1 MDSLKALQHRTTDKA
16 AARSLAAIGKL
27 VADAPE
33 EHLPRIAGIARVLA
47 ATDGDRLRAAK
58 LQHYF
63 EDARHADP
71 QPMPMQVLHRVIDA
85 TSPTCRTRLIT
96 NLVLWMREG
105 VPRRMAA
112 QAKIGTSPMVL
123 LLSPSMRCNLRCTG
137 CYAAEYDR
145 DDDLPME
152 VIERVVAEA
161 RTIGTYAI
169 TILGGEPFIRPD
181 ILDLFDRFP
190 DMTFQVFTN
199 GGLITNRVA
208 TRLANAGNV
217 IVCFSVDGF
226 EADHDARR
234 GAGSLRSAERGM
246 AALRT
251 AGVPFG
257 FSTMVTSRNCLEV
270 TSDEFTDYLIEQGC
284 LWGWHFLYMPVSE
297 NPDLSLMP
305 TPEQREYLR
314 TEGAA
319 SIRTRKP
326 LFVMDFWNDA
336 PYVGGC
342 IAAGREYLHINSNG
356 DVEPCIFTHFAA
368 DNIKDKTLSDA
379 LGSAFFTAIR
389 DRQPYS
395 ENLLRPCMLI
405 DNTSVAREVV
415 RETGARPTH
424 RDADLLLSTLAEGLD
439 AYAAEYKGIADRAWT
454 PVDDSVPAA
463 EMSSQAPPTPAGI
476 ISLLFE
482 SRDTLSRDELL
493 EMLRGAGMAAEDVKA
508 FETLAPG
515 DYTRETIAPA
525 VDLLAC
531 TLGRRMDYIMSEHV
545 GTAWGAKQL

>member
-1 MDSLKALQHRTTDKA
+1 MDNLRVLKHRTTDRA
-16 AARSLAAIGKL
+16 VARSVAALGKL
-27 VADAPE
+27 VAGAPE
-33 EHLPRIAGIARVLA
+33 SHLPRIAGIARMLA
-47 ATDGDRLRAAK
+47 ATEDDQARAAK

-63 EDARHADP
+63 EESVHADP
-71 QPMPMQVLHRVIDA
+71 QPMPMQMLHRVIEA

-105 VPRRMAA
+105 VPRRIAA

-152 VIERVVAEA
+152 VIERVVTEA
-161 RTIGTYAI
+161 RAIGTYAI

-181 ILDLFDRFP
+181 ILDLFDRFS

-199 GGLITNRVA
+199 GGLITNNVA
-208 TRLANAGNV
+208 ARLANAGNV
-217 IVCFSVDGF
+217 LVCFSVDGF
-226 EADHDARR
+226 EKDHDARR
-234 GAGSLRSAERGM
+234 GAGSLRNAERGM
-246 AALRT
+246 EALRT

-257 FSTMVTSRNCLEV
+257 FSTMVTSRNYLDV

-284 LWGWHFLYMPVSE
+284 LWGWHFLYMPVGE

-314 TEGAA
+314 TNGAA

-356 DVEPCIFTHFAA
+356 DVEPCIFTHFAV
-368 DNIKDKTLSDA
+368 DNINDKSLSDA
-379 LGSAFFTAIR
+379 LGSPFFTAIR

-405 DNTSVAREVV
+405 DNTSVVREVV
-415 RETGARPTH
+415 HETGAHPTH
-424 RDADLLLSTLAEGLD
+424 RDAELLLSTLAEGLD

-454 PVDDSVPAA
+454 TADGSV
-463 EMSSQAPPTPAGI
+463 
-476 ISLLFE
+476 
-482 SRDTLSRDELL
+482 
-493 EMLRGAGMAAEDVKA
+493 
-508 FETLAPG
+508 LA
-515 DYTRETIAPA
+515 TE
-525 VDLLAC
+525 
-531 TLGRRMDYIMSEHV
+531 
-545 GTAWGAKQL
+545 

>member
-1 MDSLKALQHRTTDKA
+1 MDSLGALQHRTTDRA
-16 AARSLAAIGKL
+16 VARSLAAIGKL

-33 EHLPRIAGIARVLA
+33 THLPRIAGIARMLA
-47 ATDGDRLRAAK
+47 ATEADRVRAAK

-63 EDARHADP
+63 EDARYADP
-71 QPMPMQVLHRVIDA
+71 QPMPMRTLHRVIDA
-85 TSPTCRTRLIT
+85 TAPTCRTRLIT
-96 NLVLWMREG
+96 NLVLWTREG
-105 VPRRMAA
+105 VPRRIAA

-123 LLSPSMRCNLRCTG
+123 LLSPSMRCNLRCSG

-145 DDDLPME
+145 EDDLPME
-152 VIERVVAEA
+152 VIERVVNEA
-161 RTIGTYAI
+161 RALGTYAI

-181 ILDLFDRFP
+181 ILDLFDHFP

-208 TRLANAGNV
+208 TRLENAGNV
-217 IVCFSVDGF
+217 VVCFSVDGF

-234 GAGSLRSAERGM
+234 GTGSLRSAERGM
-246 AALRT
+246 EALRT

-257 FSTMVTSRNCLEV
+257 FSTMVTRNNYLDV

-284 LWGWHFLYMPVSE
+284 LWGWHFLYMPVGE

-314 TEGAA
+314 TNGAA
-319 SIRTRKP
+319 SIRMKKP

-342 IAAGREYLHINSNG
+342 IAAGREYLHVNSNG
-356 DVEPCIFTHFAA
+356 DVEPCIFTHFAV
-368 DNIKDKTLSDA
+368 DNVKDKSLSDA
-379 LGSAFFTAIR
+379 LGSTFFTAIR

-405 DNTSVAREVV
+405 DNTSVVREVV
-415 RETGARPTH
+415 TKTGAHATH
-424 RDADLLLSTLAEGLD
+424 PGADQLLSTLAEGLD
-439 AYAAEYKGIADRAWT
+439 AYAAEYKCIADRVWT
-454 PVDDSVPAA
+454 AIDGSIPEAK
-463 EMSSQAPPTPAGI
+463 MSSQTPPAPAGI

-493 EMLRGAGMAAEDVKA
+493 EALRNAGMAAEDVKV

-515 DYTRETIAPA
+515 EHTRETIAPA

-545 GTAWGAKQL
+545 DTAWGAKRL

>member
-1 MDSLKALQHRTTDKA
+1 MDSLKAPQHRTTDKA

-33 EHLPRIAGIARVLA
+33 AHLPRIAGIARVLA
-47 ATDGDRLRAAK
+47 ATEDDRLRAAK

-63 EDARHADP
+63 EDARYADP
-71 QPMPMQVLHRVIDA
+71 QPMPMQILHRVIDA
-85 TSPTCRTRLIT
+85 TTPTCRTRLII
-96 NLVLWMREG
+96 NLVSWMREG
-105 VPRRMAA
+105 VPRRLAA

-145 DDDLPME
+145 NDDLPME
-152 VIERVVAEA
+152 VIERVVTEA
-161 RTIGTYAI
+161 RAIGTYAI

-181 ILDLFDRFP
+181 ILDLFDHFP

-226 EADHDARR
+226 ETDHDARR

-246 AALRT
+246 EALRT

-257 FSTMVTSRNCLEV
+257 FSTMVTSKNCFEV

-284 LWGWHFLYMPVSE
+284 LWGWHFLYMPVGE

-314 TEGAA
+314 TDGAA

-356 DVEPCIFTHFAA
+356 DVEPCIFTHFAV

-424 RDADLLLSTLAEGLD
+424 RDADLLLSGLAEGLD

-454 PVDDSVPAA
+454 PVDNSVPAA
-463 EMSSQAPPTPAGI
+463 EVTSQAPPTPAGI

-493 EMLRGAGMAAEDVKA
+493 ETLRNAGMAAEDVKV

-545 GTAWGAKQL
+545 DTAWGAKRL